1 MNGRI
6 VNNPSAPISP
16 LTWTWL
22 YVYVQFIA
30 VNMDNTVTKIS
41 NWWNAIQ
48 PNAYLVPLS
57 VLTAMRI
64 TRCCRIRLATIET
77 DGDHLPQMLGIL
89 VKRLTRKE
97 AYSQQLMMPG
107 TSSSWC
113 GVMSLALVDHKDVFF
128 FQAVGYLAP
137 WTLLGTETR
146 TKTGYTMIHI
156 KHCFQYL
163 SSGMTEGLIHQKQFK
178 VQVVGKGHASA
189 GNQDSGIVNCK
200 FNRNIHG
207 NHC

>member
-1 MNGRI
+1 MNGRT

-22 YVYVQFIA
+22 CVYVQFIA

-48 PNAYLVPLS
+48 PNAYLVRLS

-64 TRCCRIRLATIET
+64 TRCCRIRLATIKT

-97 AYSQQLMMPG
+97 AYSQQLIMPG

-128 FQAVGYLAP
+128 
-137 WTLLGTETR
+137 
-146 TKTGYTMIHI
+146 
-156 KHCFQYL
+156 L
-163 SSGMTEGLIHQKQFK
+163 SSGGSLSPLNVIRDRDENKNGIHYDTHQTLFSILEFGNDGRPYPPET
-178 VQVVGKGHASA
+178 VQSSSSGKGP
-189 GNQDSGIVNCK
+189 C
-200 FNRNIHG
+200 
-207 NHC
+207 